1 VRKVDRDQGSAA
13 PRSNLADERNETPVP
28 SRDVFGHDRPKSS
41 EGGIVSYL
49 DRFAIFP
56 CPVETGE
63 SLPASVAKR
72 GDCRVD
78 PERGD
83 SSAAQL
89 A

>member
-1 VRKVDRDQGSAA
+1 VARESILRT
-13 PRSNLADERNETPVP
+13 RETKPCAVP
-28 SRDVFGHDRPKSS
+28 NVFGHDRPKSS

-83 SSAAQL
+83 SSGAQL